1 MIDEDSVI
9 IANQHQGSQ
18 GGRTVPSLRTIVQ
31 ERLLSAF

>member
-18 GGRTVPSLRTIVQ
+18 GGRTVPPLGTIMQ
-31 ERLLSAF
+31 GRLLSAF

>member
-1 MIDEDSVI
+1 MSVTLVD
-9 IANQHQGSQ
+9 NQHQGSQ